1 MIRRNSQVNPD
12 GLELTEQVVHI
23 NRTTKVVK
31 GGKNLSFSAL
41 VVVGDGHGH
50 VGYGMGKSREVPTA
64 IAKGMENARK
74 NLIFV
79 PLAGSTI
86 PHPALGIFGSA
97 RVVLR
102 PAAPGTGVIAGGA
115 VRAVLSAAGVG
126 DILTKSLGTR
136 NPHNVVKATVEG
148 LLSLRNVEK
157 IAGLR
162 GKDANALGAQSTSRS
177 ATGRG
182 TP

>member
-1 MIRRNSQVNPD
+1 MNRNSQIDPNS
-12 GLELTEQVVHI
+12 LELTEQVVSI

-50 VGYGMGKSREVPTA
+50 VGWGMGKSREVPTA
-64 IAKGMENARK
+64 IAKGIEKARR
-74 NLIFV
+74 NLIRV

-86 PHPALGIFGSA
+86 PHPTIGKFGSA
-97 RVVLR
+97 QVVLR
-102 PAAPGTGVIAGGA
+102 PAGPGTGVIAGGA

-136 NPHNVVKATVEG
+136 NPHNVVKATVTG
-148 LLSLRNVEK
+148 LL
-157 IAGLR
+157 GLR
-162 GKDANALGAQSTSRS
+162 GTAAVA
-177 ATGRG
+177 AGRG
-182 TP
+182 KSVEELTAGGAR

>member
-1 MIRRNSQVNPD
+1 MNRNSVIDPNS
-12 GLELTEQVVHI
+12 LELTEQVVSI

-50 VGYGMGKSREVPTA
+50 VGWGMGKSREVPTA
-64 IAKGMENARK
+64 IAKGIEKARR
-74 NLIFV
+74 NLIRV

-86 PHPALGIFGSA
+86 PHATIGKFGSA
-97 RVVLR
+97 QVVLR
-102 PAAPGTGVIAGGA
+102 PAGPGTGVIAGGA

-136 NPHNVVKATVEG
+136 NPHNVVKATVTG
-148 LLSLRNVEK
+148 LLSLRGMET
-157 IAGLR
+157 I
-162 GKDANALGAQSTSRS
+162 

-182 TP
+182 KAVEDFASAGAR

>member
-1 MIRRNSQVNPD
+1 MLRHNSLINPE

-50 VGYGMGKSREVPTA
+50 VGWGMGKSREVPTA
-64 IAKGMENARK
+64 IAKGIEKARR
-74 NLIFV
+74 NLIRV
-79 PLAGSTI
+79 PLHGSTI
-86 PHPALGIFGSA
+86 PHPVVGTFGA
-97 RVVLR
+97 AQVVLR
-102 PAAPGTGVIAGGA
+102 PAGPGTGVIAGGA

-136 NPHNVVKATVEG
+136 NPHNVVKATVHG
-148 LLSLRNVEK
+148 LLDLRSAED
-157 IAGLR
+157 IASAR
-162 GKDANALGAQSTSRS
+162 GKDVPGQGG
-177 ATGRG
+177 GR
-182 TP
+182 

>member
-1 MIRRNSQVNPD
+1 MLRRNSQVNPD

-41 VVVGDGHGH
+41 VVVGDGQGH

-64 IAKGMENARK
+64 IAKGIEQARK
-74 NLIFV
+74 NLVTV
-79 PLAGSTI
+79 PRAGSTI
-86 PHPALGIFGSA
+86 PHHVVGEFGSA

-102 PAAPGTGVIAGGA
+102 PAGPGTGVIAGGA
-115 VRAVLSAAGVG
+115 VRAVLSAAGIG

-136 NPHNVVKATVEG
+136 NPHNVVKATFSG
-148 LLSLRNVEK
+148 LLALRSAET
-157 IAGLR
+157 IAAGR
-162 GKDANALGAQSTSRS
+162 GKQLDDIAPAHA
-177 ATGRG
+177 ATGA